1 MRNKAS
7 LVLMEQLVMILV
19 LALASAVCLSAFVRA
34 DRMSRETERKT
45 QAAFACQNVAE
56 TLKAAGDVD
65 AAARQL
71 GAEKE
76 ESRWILAQ
84 DGFLLA
90 IQEEESQQTGLGK
103 ASVQALAEEKVL
115 FSLTVG
121 WQEVAP

>member
-19 LALASAVCLSAFVRA
+19 LALASAVCLSAFVRS
-34 DRMSRETERKT
+34 DQISRETEQKT
-45 QAAFACQNVAE
+45 QAAFACQSVAE
-56 TLKAAGDVD
+56 TVKAAGNVD
-65 AAARQL
+65 DAARQL
-71 GAEKE
+71 GAEKDE
-76 ESRWILAQ
+76 HRWILAQ

-90 IQEEESQQTGLGK
+90 IQEEESGQTGLGK